1 MRKKGVIRT
10 DAELKIGEYNMGFRS
25 NKVVLMRAVSELKDA
40 DYSRE
45 PELNGI
51 YKRLL
56 QGRKQFAQVFDKNI
70 KAVMQISSLDLTM
83 QYQNE
88 KILDISRKVAKAT
101 ETLFGSSGGQNM
113 SGRSNNMH
121 EEMTHNIVNVS
132 SAADNVYR
140 KMETAQQELTSI
152 KELSEQTTRVSH
164 SMKGDMDAL
173 LEIIGH
179 LSDVIEGIENIS
191 LQTSLLSLNASI
203 EAARAGEA
211 GRGFAVVAGEIR
223 ELAEKTQNLTQ
234 NMSEFVSNIKD
245 ASHKSVGST
254 QDTINILGHMTEKI
268 ENVWTL
274 NNENQEEVSKVS
286 ETISSIAAVSQE
298 ISSSMAEMEN
308 QLRDSTEFMS
318 TVSQDLVK
326 AVEPVVGI
334 EKTLDDA
341 AKQMGAMTEDPFFH
355 LKNEEFAQYVSS
367 AITAHRTWLGNLR
380 DMVQKRTVLPLQL
393 NSSKCGFGHFYYAL
407 TPRNPEILSIWNALG
422 IKHKRFHQYGA
433 DVIQALKNQQYGLA
447 DQLCTEA
454 QQYSTGLIADMEKML
469 QLSKQ

>member
-1 MRKKGVIRT
+1 
-10 DAELKIGEYNMGFRS
+10 MGFKS
-25 NKVVLMRAVSELKDA
+25 NKVVLMKAISELKEA
-40 DYSRE
+40 DYSKE

-56 QGRKQFAQVFDKNI
+56 RGRKQFAEVFDKNI

-83 QYQNE
+83 QYQND
-88 KILDISRKVAKAT
+88 KILDISRKVARAT
-101 ETLFGSSGGQNM
+101 ETLFGSSDNRGA
-113 SGRSNNMH
+113 SGRSGNMH

-140 KMETAQQELTSI
+140 KIETAQQELTSI
-152 KELSEQTTRVSH
+152 RDLSEQTTQVSH

-173 LEIIGH
+173 LDVIGH
-179 LSDVIEGIENIS
+179 LNNVIEGIENIS
-191 LQTSLLSLNASI
+191 LQTSLLALNASI

-223 ELAEKTQNLTQ
+223 ELAEKTQGLTQ
-234 NMSEFVSNIKD
+234 NMSEFVTNIRD
-245 ASHKSVGST
+245 ASQKSVGST
-254 QDTINILGHMTEKI
+254 QDTIHILGRMTEKI

-274 NNENQEEVSKVS
+274 NSENREEVSKVS

-308 QLRDSTEFMS
+308 QLRDSTQFMS

-341 AKQMGAMTEDPFFH
+341 AKQMGSMSDDPFFH
-355 LKNEEFAQYVSS
+355 LENEEFAQYMKNAV
-367 AITAHRTWLGNLR
+367 TAHRTWLDNLQ
-380 DMVQKRTVLPLQL
+380 DMTRKRAVLPLQL

-407 TPRNPEILSIWNALG
+407 TPKNPEILPIWNALG
-422 IKHKRFHQYGA
+422 EKHKRFHQYGS
-433 DVIQALKNQQYGLA
+433 DVIQAISRQQYALA
-447 DQLCTEA
+447 EQLCREA
-454 QQYSTGLIADMEKML
+454 QQYSTGLIADMEKIM
-469 QLSKQ
+469 QLSK

>member
-1 MRKKGVIRT
+1 MK
-10 DAELKIGEYNMGFRS
+10 FRS
-25 NKVVLMRAVSELKDA
+25 NKVVLMKAISELKDA

-56 QGRKQFAQVFDKNI
+56 RGRKQFAEVFDKNI

-83 QYQNE
+83 QYQND
-88 KILDISRKVAKAT
+88 KILAISRKVAKAT
-101 ETLFGSSGGQNM
+101 ETLFGSSDGQNV

-121 EEMTHNIVNVS
+121 EEMTHNIVDVS

-140 KMETAQQELTSI
+140 KIETAQQELTSI
-152 KELSEQTTRVSH
+152 RELSEQTASVSH

-173 LEIIGH
+173 LEVIGH
-179 LSDVIEGIENIS
+179 LNSVIEGIESIS
-191 LQTSLLSLNASI
+191 LQTNLLALNASI

-223 ELAEKTQNLTQ
+223 DLAEKTQNLTQ

-254 QDTINILGHMTEKI
+254 EETIHILGTMTEKI
-268 ENVWTL
+268 ENIWTL
-274 NNENQEEVSKVS
+274 NSENQAEVSKVS

-308 QLRDSTEFMS
+308 QLRDSTQFMS
-318 TVSQDLVK
+318 NVSQDLAK

-341 AKQMGAMTEDPFFH
+341 AKQMGSMTDDAFFH
-355 LKNEEFAQYVSS
+355 LENAEFAQYVNS
-367 AITAHRTWLGNLR
+367 AITAHRTWLGNLQ

-393 NSSKCGFGHFYYAL
+393 NSTKCGFGHFYYAL
-407 TPRNPEILSIWNALG
+407 TPRIPEVLPIWNALG
-422 IKHKRFHQYGA
+422 EKHRRFHQYGA
-433 DVIQALKNQQYGLA
+433 DVIQALRNQQYSLA
-447 DQLCTEA
+447 EQLCNEA
-454 QQYSTGLIADMEKML
+454 RQYSTGLIADMEKIL
-469 QLSKQ
+469 QLAK

>member
-1 MRKKGVIRT
+1 KAI
-10 DAELKIGEYNMGFRS
+10 
-25 NKVVLMRAVSELKDA
+25 SELKDA

-51 YKRLL
+51 YNRLL
-56 QGRKQFAQVFDKNI
+56 RSRKQFAEIFDKNI

-83 QYQNE
+83 QYQND
-88 KILDISRKVAKAT
+88 KIVDISHRVAKAT
-101 ETLFGSSGGQNM
+101 ETLFGSSGMPNM

-121 EEMTHNIVNVS
+121 EEMTHNIVSVS
-132 SAADNVYR
+132 SAADNVLQ
-140 KMETAQQELTSI
+140 KIESAQDELTSI
-152 KELSEQTTRVSH
+152 KELSEHTTQVSH

-173 LEIIGH
+173 LDVIGH
-179 LSDVIEGIENIS
+179 LNDVIEGIETIS
-191 LQTSLLSLNASI
+191 LQTSLLALNASI

-223 ELAEKTQNLTQ
+223 DLAEKTQNLTQ
-234 NMSEFVSNIKD
+234 SMSEFVSNIKD
-245 ASHKSVGST
+245 ASNKSVGSAK
-254 QDTINILGHMTEKI
+254 DTISILDQMTEKI

-274 NNENQEEVSKVS
+274 NNENKTEVSNVS

-298 ISSSMAEMEN
+298 ISSSMTEMEN

-318 TVSQDLVK
+318 TVSQDLLK

-341 AKQMGAMTEDPFFH
+341 AKQMGAMTDDAFFH
-355 LKNEEFAQYVSS
+355 LENEEFSQYVSS
-367 AITAHRTWLGNLR
+367 AITAHRTWLSNLQ
-380 DMVQKRTVLPLQL
+380 DMVKKRTVLPLQL

-407 TPRNPEILSIWNALG
+407 TPNIPEVLPIWNALG
-422 IKHKRFHQYGA
+422 EKHKKFHQYGA
-433 DVIQALKNQQYGLA
+433 DVIQAIKREQYGLA
-447 DQLCTEA
+447 EQLCTEA

-469 QLSKQ
+469 QLAK